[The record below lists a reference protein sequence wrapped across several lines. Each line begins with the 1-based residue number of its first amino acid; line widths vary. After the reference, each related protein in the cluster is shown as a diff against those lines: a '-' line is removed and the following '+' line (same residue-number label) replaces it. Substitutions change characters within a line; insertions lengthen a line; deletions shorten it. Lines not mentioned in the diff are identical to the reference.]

1 MIAAAAG
8 NVSTLSVLLR
18 ECSNVNAQDKVMSKS
33 NRTTITGSQFKPMW
47 YYKDTFYSLLVIHW
61 SNEIDEHMGKVF
73 QALYNY
79 IDLWT
84 FCNT

>member
-33 NRTTITGSQFKPMW
+33 NRTTITGSQFKPM
-47 YYKDTFYSLLVIHW
+47 
-61 SNEIDEHMGKVF
+61 
-73 QALYNY
+73 
-79 IDLWT
+79 
-84 FCNT
+84 